1 MTARTV
7 IWLAP
12 SSMGDRA
19 PWGGTGGGGGD
30 MGSVDDITDN
40 DTAVTH

>member
-12 SSMGDRA
+12 SSMGDSA

-30 MGSVDDITDN
+30 IGSGNDIIDN
-40 DTAVTH
+40 DEAVLH